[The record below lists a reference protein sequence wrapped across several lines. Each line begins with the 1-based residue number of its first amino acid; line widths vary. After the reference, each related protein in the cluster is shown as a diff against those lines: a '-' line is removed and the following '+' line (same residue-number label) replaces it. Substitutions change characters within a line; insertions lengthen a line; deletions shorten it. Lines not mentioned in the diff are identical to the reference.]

1 MQVLWKGGKVM
12 NIVLYKS
19 TTCPQCKVVKMKME
33 KKGIPFIE
41 EMDINVMKARGVG
54 HVPTLEV
61 DGERMIDIGTINR
74 WINAQEAQN
83 G

>member
-1 MQVLWKGGKVM
+1 M

-19 TTCPQCKVVKMKME
+19 TTCPQCKVAKMKME

-41 EMDINVMKARGVG
+41 EMDINVMKARGVS